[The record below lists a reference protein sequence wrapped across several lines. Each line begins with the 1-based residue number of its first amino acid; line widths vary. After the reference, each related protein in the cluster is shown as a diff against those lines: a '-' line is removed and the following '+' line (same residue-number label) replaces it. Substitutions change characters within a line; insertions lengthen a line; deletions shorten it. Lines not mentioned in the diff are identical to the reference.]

1 MKVLAVC
8 LTAAALV
15 GMVASTSLE
24 KVEGE
29 TNLNNILRVGHSL
42 MIQKEKVSNKPIL
55 KYMALKHSTDS
66 NVKEFVCFSFIAGA
80 STPLEK
86 GEGET
91 NLDNRDWKFSYEKEG
106 QGK

>member
-1 MKVLAVC
+1 
-8 LTAAALV
+8 
-15 GMVASTSLE
+15 MV
-24 KVEGE
+24 
-29 TNLNNILRVGHSL
+29 
-42 MIQKEKVSNKPIL
+42 
-55 KYMALKHSTDS
+55 LKHSKDS

-91 NLDNRDWKFSYEKEG
+91 NLDNRDWKFSYENEG